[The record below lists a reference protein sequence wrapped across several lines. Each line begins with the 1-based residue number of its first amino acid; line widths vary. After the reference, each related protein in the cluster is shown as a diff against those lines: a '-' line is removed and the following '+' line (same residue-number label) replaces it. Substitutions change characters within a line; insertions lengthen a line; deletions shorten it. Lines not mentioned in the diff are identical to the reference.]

1 MAEFP
6 AQETPLRIAICG
18 GGIGGLAIA
27 IGLLK
32 QNFDVTVYEQSSSF
46 REIGA
51 GIGFG
56 KNSMTAMRLID
67 PELYAGFMRIA
78 TNNGSE
84 AGFDTWFDFIA
95 GMNVGGV
102 SAGTY
107 LGTIKV
113 DSGNAQCMAA
123 RADLL
128 DEMVKL
134 IPHGTAQFNKKV
146 LNIIQDDPE
155 KVVIEFA
162 DGSKSEAD
170 AVVGCDGVK
179 AMSRGIVLDGDPNAT
194 APVFTSKYAYR
205 GLVSMSRAMEVLGK
219 EAATNRRMYLG
230 HHGHLICF
238 PVAQGKM
245 MNVVA
250 FKDKP
255 DGVWDGSTWVEWTTK
270 DEMIRDFS
278 GFSDTVLKIL
288 AVWLNKTVEVLIL
301 T

>member
-1 MAEFP
+1 MPEFP

-32 QNFDVTVYEQSSSF
+32 HEKFNVTVYEQSSSF

-67 PELYAGFMRIA
+67 PELYAGFMRIG

-84 AGFDTWFDFIA
+84 AAFDTWFDFFA
-95 GMNVGGV
+95 GMDVGGV

-113 DSGNAQCMAA
+113 DGGDAQCMAA

-134 IPHGTAQFNKKV
+134 IPPGTAQFNKRV
-146 LNIIQDDPE
+146 VDIVQNDLE
-155 KVVIEFA
+155 KVVIRFA
-162 DGSKSEAD
+162 DGSESEAD
-170 AVVGCDGVK
+170 AVIGCDGVK
-179 AMSRGIVLDGDPNAT
+179 AMSRRIVLDGDPIAT
-194 APVFTSKYAYR
+194 TPVFTSKYAYR
-205 GLVSMSRAMEVLGK
+205 GLVSMSLAVEVLGK
-219 EAATNRRMYLG
+219 EAATHRRMYLG

-238 PVAQGKM
+238 PIAQGKT

-250 FKDKP
+250 FRDKP
-255 DGVWDGSTWVEWTTK
+255 DGVWDGLTWVEPTTK

-288 AVWLNKTVEVLIL
+288 AVWLDLRTR
-301 T
+301 